1 MPITTIV
8 KESHKKS
15 VVAAVVRQSS
25 TKPNYFLL
33 LSLATLITTFGLTLD
48 SESIIVGGML
58 MAPLLRPILA
68 FGLAIVTTSFKS
80 IWRSIFGIFTSV
92 GLILLLSYV
101 VSLTLHPGA
110 YLTNEIITR
119 GVYSNLYIFVAIFSG
134 IGATYTLIDPKIES
148 ALPAVAVSVSLLPPL
163 CVSGIAL
170 AQGSKT
176 LLLNSLKI
184 FGANLG
190 GIIVASIFVFLI
202 FRFSKLKK
210 HEEKEIVKSE
220 KEN

>member
-8 KESHKKS
+8 RESHKKT
-15 VVAAVVRQSS
+15 VVATVIREASA
-25 TKPNYFLL
+25 KPTYYLL
-33 LSLATLITTFGLTLD
+33 LSIATLITTFGLTLD

-68 FGLAIVTTSFKS
+68 FGLAVVTISFKS
-80 IWRSIFGIFTSV
+80 LWRSTFGIFTSV
-92 GLILLLSYV
+92 GLILLLSYI
-101 VSLTLHPGA
+101 VSLLLHPGA

-119 GVYSNLYIFVAIFSG
+119 GIYSNLYIFVAIFSG

-176 LLLNSLKI
+176 LLSNSLKI
-184 FGANLG
+184 FGANLSG
-190 GIIVASIFVFLI
+190 VIVASIFVFLI
-202 FRFSKLKK
+202 FRFRRLKK

-220 KEN
+220 KEG